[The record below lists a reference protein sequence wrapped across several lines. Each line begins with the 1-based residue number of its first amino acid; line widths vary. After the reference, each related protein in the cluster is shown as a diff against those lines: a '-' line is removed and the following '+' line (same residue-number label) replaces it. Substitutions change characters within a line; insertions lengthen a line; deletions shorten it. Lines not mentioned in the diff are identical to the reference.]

1 MSRLYLYVTLALST
15 AFVSQLDT
23 VQAQRVDAYLS
34 EDSVYVGDRFTLT
47 LIALH
52 GFDEMPSF
60 PSTDSAF
67 GDILPVDLIS
77 AGTRFMDA
85 DIRLDSA
92 VYEVTTFALDTAR
105 LAPLIIGF
113 SGNTVTAVT
122 PARELRVTS
131 MVPQDASG
139 IRDMASPVEF
149 GRPLWPYVFLGLAV
163 LIAAVLIWYMIWRR
177 RQPAPLPVTETEDL
191 DLPSPSAI
199 ALERL
204 RALEN
209 TPLTKRVQVEAY
221 YVELSDTL
229 RTYVEDR
236 LLIPALESTTTELI
250 RDLVHPNVQHQIPA
264 GIPEQLK
271 QILSL
276 ADLVKF
282 ADVTPSIPEGRTA
295 LEEAVTVVQRI
306 EIKFDQRAASE
317 KFVKAGS

>member
-1 MSRLYLYVTLALST
+1 MSRSYLYVILALSIT
-15 AFVSQLDT
+15 LVSRLDT

-34 EDSVYVGDRFTLT
+34 EDSVFVGDRFTLT

-52 GFDEMPSF
+52 GFDETPSF

-67 GDILPVDLIS
+67 GDIIPVDFIS
-77 AGTRFMDA
+77 AGTRFMDT
-85 DIRLDSA
+85 DVRLDSA
-92 VYEVTTFALDTAR
+92 VYEVTTFALDTAH

-113 SGNTVTAVT
+113 VSNTVTAVT
-122 PARELRVTS
+122 PARELPVTS
-131 MVPQDASG
+131 IVPQDATG

-149 GRPLWPYVFLGLAV
+149 GPPLWPYVLLGLVV
-163 LIAAVLIWYMIWRR
+163 LIIAALIWYMIWRR
-177 RQPAPLPVTETEDL
+177 RQPDPLPVTETEDL
-191 DLPSPSAI
+191 DLPSPATV

-209 TPLTKRVQVEAY
+209 TPLTKRVQVETF

-229 RTYVEDR
+229 RTYVENR
-236 LLIPALESTTTELI
+236 LLIPALESTTAELI
-250 RDLVHPNVQHQIPA
+250 QGLVHPNVQHQIPA
-264 GIPEQLK
+264 GIPEQLE

-276 ADLVKF
+276 SDLVKF

-295 LEEAVTVVQRI
+295 LEEAVTVVQRV

-317 KFVKAGS
+317 KFARAGS

>member
-1 MSRLYLYVTLALST
+1 MNRSYLYVILALLI
-15 AFVSQLDT
+15 ALVSQLDT

-67 GDILPVDLIS
+67 GDIIPVDFIS
-77 AGTRFMDA
+77 AGTRFMDT
-85 DIRLDSA
+85 DVRLDSA

-105 LAPLIIGF
+105 LASLIIGF
-113 SGNTVTAVT
+113 ESNTVTAVT
-122 PARELRVTS
+122 PARELHVTS
-131 MVPQDASG
+131 IVPQDATG

-149 GRPLWPYVFLGLAV
+149 GPPSWVYGLLGLGV
-163 LIAAVLIWYMIWRR
+163 LIVAALIWYMIWRR
-177 RQPAPLPVTETEDL
+177 RQPALLPVTEIEDL
-191 DLPSPSAI
+191 DLPSPATV

-209 TPLTKRVQVEAY
+209 TPLTKRIQVETF

-236 LLIPALESTTTELI
+236 LLIPALESTTAELI
-250 RDLVHPNVQHQIPA
+250 QDLVHPDAQHQIPA
-264 GIPEQLK
+264 GIPEQLE

-295 LEEAVTVVQRI
+295 LEEAVTVVQRV

-317 KFVKAGS
+317 KFARAGS